1 VIGELKT
8 LIKSWKALWDKRPRK
23 AEDGDS
29 YGDGKS
35 RGNKADTE
43 IRKVLTKLSSRLDRT
58 EQTLQK
64 VLTPKQGNTP
74 MSGGAGT
81 RRNFS
86 TDLGSSEEERVH
98 RLMDT
103 ERIGREKRLLQRPE
117 TRGQAKSESQ
127 GRGEQVFDYISDSLS
142 DSDNTVMDSS

>member
-1 VIGELKT
+1 MKT

-29 YGDGKS
+29 YGEGKS
-35 RGNKADTE
+35 KEIKEDTE

-58 EQTLQK
+58 EQTLQNAA
-64 VLTPKQGNTP
+64 LTPKQGNTP

-81 RRNFS
+81 RRNLS

-117 TRGQAKSESQ
+117 TRGQANSESQ
-127 GRGEQVFDYISDSLS
+127 GRGEHVSDYISDSLS